1 MSVDGHLHMHFI
13 PFFRE
18 TITVFVAPPSLL
30 SLLCRPSFTVV
41 AAELAQQFDKVP
53 GVCSGFVAA
62 RRSIAVA
69 LCLLGQSGPFPFLFI
84 FLIKRP
90 CKVTLLRKLS
100 VCSIPCAFLSYPAD
114 HKGSPTSERASSTP
128 TAPCRTQVPTAPH
141 HMVTRAKVGQFYPN
155 KKYVMVAISSTN
167 LSPLPTTVCKALAD
181 SNWWA
186 AMQTKY
192 DTLLTTRRGCW
203 CLVHC
208 VLMS

>member
-1 MSVDGHLHMHFI
+1 MHFI

-18 TITVFVAPPSLL
+18 TITIFVAPPSLL
-30 SLLCRPSFTVV
+30 SLLRRPSFTVV

-53 GVCSGFVAA
+53 AGVCSGFVAGETFH
-62 RRSIAVA
+62 SSCTMLTWAV
-69 LCLLGQSGPFPFLFI
+69 GSFPLSFY

-128 TAPCRTQVPTAPH
+128 TSPCRTQVPTAPH

-155 KKYVMVAISSTN
+155 KKYAMVAISSTN
-167 LSPLPTTVCKALAD
+167 LSPLPTTVRKALAD

-186 AMQTKY
+186 AMQTEY

-203 CLVHC
+203 CLAHC